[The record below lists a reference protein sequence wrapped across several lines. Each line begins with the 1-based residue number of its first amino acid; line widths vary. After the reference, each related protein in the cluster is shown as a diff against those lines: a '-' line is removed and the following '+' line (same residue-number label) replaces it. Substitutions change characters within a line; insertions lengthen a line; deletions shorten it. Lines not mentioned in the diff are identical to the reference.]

1 MTIQPIHKSL
11 VVPLPKDRA
20 FRLFTE
26 GLADWWPVESHSIS
40 AGQKKRPQKLA
51 IEPRLNGQII
61 ETLED
66 GSTTIWGHF
75 SAWAP
80 PDSLILEWYVGR
92 TRELATQVSVNFEA
106 RGDETV
112 LTLVH
117 DGFEAMGD
125 DGPDMSN
132 RYQSGWDPV
141 LACFQA
147 IA

>member
-26 GLADWWPVESHSIS
+26 SLADWWPVESHSIS
-40 AGQKKRPQKLA
+40 AGQKKRPQKLT

-92 TRELATQVSVNFEA
+92 TCDLATQVSVDFQT
-106 RGDETV
+106 RGNETV

-117 DGFEAMGD
+117 DGFEVLGGAGS
-125 DGPDMSN
+125 DMLN

-141 LACFQA
+141 LACLQA
-147 IA
+147 AA